1 MEELARKAV
10 SGDPAAER
18 ELFEQL
24 LERFRY
30 LAKRRIGEED
40 CEDLAQEAC
49 ATVFEKYR
57 QEQFTV
63 GFLAWAHGVLRMK
76 IGNYLQKKRRK
87 GEREAELVEE
97 VDTPSH
103 RVDPTLKRHLLD
115 CLHELIRAG
124 GQYARI
130 LNLAHQGFATA
141 EVCARVGITANNYYV
156 TLSRG
161 RSMLKD
167 CLQRK
172 GVSA

>member
-30 LAKRRIGEED
+30 LAKRRVGEED

-49 ATVFEKYR
+49 TTVFEKYR
-57 QEQFTV
+57 HEEFTV

-76 IGNYLQKKRRK
+76 IGNYLQKKRRT
-87 GEREAELVEE
+87 GEREAELDEDVDAPSHE
-97 VDTPSH
+97 VDA
-103 RVDPTLKRHLLD
+103 TLKRHLLD
-115 CLHELIRAG
+115 CLRELIQAG
-124 GQYARI
+124 GYYARI
-130 LNLAHQGFATA
+130 LNLAHQGYQTA
-141 EVCARVGITANNYYV
+141 EICRRVGITANNYYV

-161 RSMLKD
+161 RSMLRD
-167 CLQRK
+167 CLQGK